1 LYILQQHLKGGAKRK
16 EVKMRRVFAVAMM
29 LLLVVSMGAISQE
42 TRAIPQIQPV
52 KIELVSVYPDFA
64 GKESITFSPVFSIYN
79 PNNFEVTVDTLEYW
93 LSAEGKLIAAV
104 QLTDDIY
111 VPANTHV
118 RLKDSV
124 TVGIE
129 GLIGEKVFAEGLPI
143 LEAMIMTLPL
153 WKTLGGQCI
162 PAPLPGAKDAIEGV
176 LGQMPG
182 EADKMMAGL
191 GDGIKLALRYWTGE
205 EELKKQSEAIVKDPT
220 ILVEISSFFANLGQ
234 HVPDTVPGLQ
244 LMVQDT
250 IQGMITWMWESVPSK
265 GALFTA
271 EGTAYVTS
279 EQGSL
284 EVKYSG
290 LSWQAEAAPE
300 IAGH

>member
-1 LYILQQHLKGGAKRK
+1 MRK
-16 EVKMRRVFAVAMM
+16 VFVVAMA
-29 LLLVVSMGAISQE
+29 LLLVASMGAISQE
-42 TRAIPQIQPV
+42 ARAVPEVQPV

-79 PNNFEVTVDTLEYW
+79 PNDFEVTLDTLEYW

-104 QLTDDIY
+104 QLTDDVYI
-111 VPANTHV
+111 PANTEI

-153 WKTLGGQCI
+153 WKTLGAQCI
-162 PAPLPGAKDAIEGV
+162 PAPLPGAKDAVEAV

-182 EADKMMAGL
+182 EADKMMPGM
-191 GDGIKLALRYWTGE
+191 GEGVELALRYWTGE
-205 EELKKQSEAIVKDPT
+205 EELKKQAEAVIEDPT
-220 ILVEISSFFANLGQ
+220 ILVEISSFFAKLG
-234 HVPDTVPGLQ
+234 HELPDAIPDLQ
-244 LMVQDT
+244 LMLQDT
-250 IQGMITWMWESVPSK
+250 IQGLITWMWESVPAK

-271 EGTAYVTS
+271 EGTGYITS
-279 EQGSL
+279 EQGSV
-284 EVKYSG
+284 EVKFSG
-290 LSWQAEAAPE
+290 LSWQAEAALQ
-300 IAGH
+300 IVAH